1 MTIKEEYSGILANKV
16 QHYFQVTRAATT
28 YFPEPEGGW
37 ETIVNCKKEGWTVGT
52 QLLVDIEDPEI
63 LEKMKKEATKLGI
76 TVDEMMIIL
85 KNEITME
92 NCTATISIA
101 SDINK
106 NTDIQEIAN
115 KMKSI
120 LGGEVKSHSLLL
132 NTKPISASHA
142 NYGRGKIEEKYD
154 VVTAK
159 YRPGTVRVE

>member
-1 MTIKEEYSGILANKV
+1 MTIKEEYSGILAKYNTT
-16 QHYFQVTRAATT
+16 FQVTRAATT
-28 YFPEPEGGW
+28 YFPEPEDGW
-37 ETIVNCKKEGWTVGT
+37 ETIINCKKEGWIVET

-85 KNEITME
+85 KKNEITME

-159 YRPGTVRVE
+159 YRPGMVRVE